1 MLVLLALLPL
11 ADGPVVTV
19 GSRSAMVP
27 AGWTAE
33 KPANRLR
40 SHQLKLPSPDPA
52 LAAGELVVFP
62 DSDPNPDKVFPRW
75 AATVEP
81 PDGVTPEANAKRS
94 KSDANGLTL
103 HRLDVSGTW
112 KYKEFPQAK
121 KEERRPN
128 WRVVW
133 VIAAEKGSAT
143 HLRLSGPAAVVE
155 KHLPAFDRWLEALA
169 PDRSPKR

>member
-1 MLVLLALLPL
+1 MSLAVLLVVF
-11 ADGPVVTV
+11 ADGPSVAV
-19 GSRSAMVP
+19 GTRSAPTP
-27 AGWTAE
+27 ADWQIE

-40 SHQLKLPSPDPA
+40 SHQFKLPSPDPA
-52 LAAGELVVFP
+52 VAAGELIVFP
-62 DSDPNPDKVFPRW
+62 DSNPNADKLFARW

-81 PDGVTPEANAKRS
+81 PDGVTPEANAKRAKREQGS
-94 KSDANGLTL
+94 QTL

-112 KYKEFPQAK
+112 KYREFPQSK

-133 VIAAEKGSAT
+133 VVVVEPAGAT

-155 KHLPAFDRWLEALA
+155 KHLPAFDRWLEAL
-169 PDRSPKR
+169 DRSPKR